1 MTEGPFKH
9 TLQYVL
15 NDNHF
20 FELMITGTCLLPT
33 LVLSRT
39 DLKFTVTEDDK
50 KFEKKENIRLDNT
63 FEYDVS
69 Y

>member
-1 MTEGPFKH
+1 
-9 TLQYVL
+9 
-15 NDNHF
+15 
-20 FELMITGTCLLPT
+20 MITGTCLLPT